1 MRAARL
7 YQPGT
12 DQIDIAAPGGI
23 DRLLAFHR
31 RTFGDAQMNAG
42 AGDGDGGGDAGQGD
56 AGQGEAGDQGADG
69 TFKDPD
75 TGETYAFPE
84 KTPVKDMTAEQQ
96 AEYWRHKARKHEGR
110 AGKYADY
117 DAIKKERDDLKA
129 KTLTAEEKA
138 IEDAKTEAAAAA
150 KTAAHAEVLPRLVTA
165 EFKVAAAGRIPSDKL
180 ATILAPLDLTKF
192 LTADGG
198 EVDTD
203 KVQQYVDGL
212 APAGGKWPDMGQGH
226 HTTGKTS
233 GVGAGR
239 DLFND
244 RRQKKQ

>member
-1 MRAARL
+1 MRARL
-7 YQPGT
+7 YTPGT
-12 DQIDIAAPGGI
+12 DHIDITAPGGI
-23 DRLLAFHR
+23 DALLAFHR
-31 RTFGDAQMNAG
+31 RTFGDAVMKDG
-42 AGDGDGGGDAGQGD
+42 EGGDGEGGDGEGGDGGDRDGSD
-56 AGQGEAGDQGADG
+56 GAG
-69 TFKDPD
+69 TFTDPES
-75 TGETYAFPE
+75 GEKYAFPE

-117 DAIKKERDDLKA
+117 DAIKKERDELKA
-129 KTLTAEEKA
+129 ATQTDAEKA
-138 IEDAKTEAAAAA
+138 IDQAKADAKAEGKAEAQRE
-150 KTAAHAEVLPRLVTA
+150 HLPRLVTS
-165 EFKVAAAGRIPSDKL
+165 EFKVAAAGRIPSEKL

-212 APAGGKWPDMGQGH
+212 APAGGKWPDMGQGRH
-226 HTTGKTS
+226 KPEKTS

-244 RRQKKQ
+244 RRSKKQ

>member
-1 MRAARL
+1 MRARL
-7 YQPGT
+7 YKPGT
-12 DQIDIAAPGGI
+12 DVIDIAAPGGI
-23 DRLLAFHR
+23 DALLAFHR
-31 RTFGDAQMNAG
+31 RTFGDAVMEADPP
-42 AGDGDGGGDAGQGD
+42 AGDPP
-56 AGQGEAGDQGADG
+56 AGDPPTGADG
-69 TFKDPD
+69 AGEDGKFKDPD
-75 TGETYAFPE
+75 TGETYAFPA
-84 KTPVKDMTAEQQ
+84 KTPVKDMTADQQ

-110 AGKYADY
+110 AQKYADY
-117 DAIKKERDDLKA
+117 EQVVAERDQLKA
-129 KTLTAEEKA
+129 ATQTDAEKA
-138 IEDAKTEAAAAA
+138 LEQAKAEAKTEAR
-150 KTAAHAEVLPRLVTA
+150 AEALREHLPRHVTA

-226 HTTGKTS
+226 HKPGKTS

-239 DLFND
+239 DLYGD
-244 RRQKKQ
+244 RHKKK